1 MRVSPGF
8 IIAATQSRSGKTTMT
23 MALMARLVRDHHPIA
38 PFKAG
43 PDYLDPAWHRE
54 IAKRPSY
61 NLDTFMVGPQ
71 ACRSLFHE
79 KRGDALGIVEGVM
92 GLYDGKTGVG
102 GVGSTADLARVLD
115 LPVLLVV
122 NVRGM
127 AGSLIPLV
135 KGFVDAADGFVIAGI
150 LANQAGSK
158 HHAQRLADWLLDHNL
173 PPLMGW
179 MGREEGL
186 ALQERHLGLTLPGET
201 IPPDFHRLADA
212 LTLDW
217 QLFSQRF
224 SPTPSQGHVEPNKVE
239 PLLCGRTVAV
249 AHDAAFNFI
258 YPANVECLQ
267 QMGAKV
273 IFFSPLAGDPLP
285 ISSHAVWLSG
295 GYPEL
300 FAEQLAT
307 SPTLTD
313 IREFGLR
320 GGVILAEC
328 GGMMALGNQLVDHH
342 GISWPMAGLLPIRTT
357 MTPRLAGLGYR
368 EEVSGVR
375 GHEFHHSV
383 REPCSLPPAF
393 AMERGDPGLRLG
405 NVRASYVHWYFPS
418 APQVIADWLGA
429 SKT

>member
-1 MRVSPGF
+1 
-8 IIAATQSRSGKTTMT
+8 MT
-23 MALMARLVRDHHPIA
+23 MALMARLARDQYPIA

-54 IAKRPSY
+54 IVKRPSY

-71 ACRSLFHE
+71 ACCSLFDE
-79 KRGDALGIVEGVM
+79 KRGNALGIVEGVM

-102 GVGSTADLARVLD
+102 GVGSTADLARVLS

-150 LANQAGSK
+150 LANQAGSSR
-158 HHAQRLADWLLDHNL
+158 HAQQLAGWLLDHNL

-186 ALQERHLGLTLPGET
+186 ILQERHLGLTLPEET
-201 IPPDFHRLADA
+201 DAPDTHRLAGA
-212 LTLDW
+212 MNLDW
-217 QLFSQRF
+217 ELFSQKFAPLPPRD
-224 SPTPSQGHVEPNKVE
+224 HVGTEKIE
-239 PLLCGRTVAV
+239 PLLSGKSILVAQ
-249 AHDAAFNFI
+249 DAAFNFI

-267 QMGAKV
+267 QMGGK
-273 IFFSPLAGDPLP
+273 IKFFSPLAGDPLP
-285 ISSHAVWLSG
+285 ASCHAVWLAG

-300 FAEQLAT
+300 FAKQLST
-307 SPTLTD
+307 SPTLVQLK
-313 IREFGLR
+313 EFGQR

-328 GGMMALGNQLVDHH
+328 GGMMALGDQLVDHQ
-342 GISWPMAGLLPIRTT
+342 GTSWPMAGLLPIKTT
-357 MTPRLAGLGYR
+357 MTHTLAGLGYR
-368 EEVSGVR
+368 EEVSGAR

-383 REPCSLPPAF
+383 RGPCTLPPAF
-393 AMERGDPGLRLG
+393 SLDRGDPGIRL
-405 NVRASYVHWYFPS
+405 NNIRASYVHWYFPS
-418 APQVIADWLGA
+418 APKVIANWLG
-429 SKT
+429 T